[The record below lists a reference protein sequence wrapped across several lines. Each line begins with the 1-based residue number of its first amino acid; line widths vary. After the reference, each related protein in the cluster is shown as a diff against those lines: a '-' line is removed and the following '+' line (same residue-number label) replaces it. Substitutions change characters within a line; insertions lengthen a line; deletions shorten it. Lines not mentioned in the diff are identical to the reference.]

1 MSAPDR
7 PLVLVHPA
15 LPGIERLLQKDFDA
29 RPAAAFTDD
38 EIAHVTAAAV
48 IGSIGLPD
56 DMLARLTNLS
66 FVQCLS
72 AGYDGVDAPALR
84 ARGVRVANCA
94 DVNSEDVADL
104 ALGLLLSATR
114 RIAEGDRLVR
124 AGQWQGPL
132 AFPPVRRVKG
142 QRLGIV
148 GFGAIGRAIAERAA
162 AFGLE
167 IRWTGPRP
175 KPDARFPYEP
185 DLRALAAW
193 ADILAVA
200 TKSDVSTEK
209 LINAGVLEALGPD
222 GVLINVSRGAVV
234 DEDALILAL
243 RSNKIRA
250 AGLDVMSVE
259 PTPPERWAD
268 LPNVTLTPHIGGG
281 VREALIAVNQ
291 ITQDNLRR
299 HFAGEPLTNLVN

>member
-1 MSAPDR
+1 MSAADR

-15 LPGIERLLQKDFDA
+15 LPAMERMLQKDFDA
-29 RPAAAFTDD
+29 RPAPAFTDGD
-38 EIAHVTAAAV
+38 FAAVTAAVV
-48 IGSIGLPD
+48 IGSIGLPGEI
-56 DMLARLTNLS
+56 LARLENLS
-66 FVQCLS
+66 FVQCLG

-124 AGQWQGPL
+124 AGQWKPPM
-132 AFPPVRRVKG
+132 AFPPTRRVKG
-142 QRLGIV
+142 QKLGIV
-148 GFGAIGRAIAERAA
+148 GFGAIGRAIAERAV
-162 AFGLE
+162 AFGLD
-167 IRWTGPRP
+167 IRWTGPRS
-175 KPDARFPYEP
+175 KPDALYPYEP
-185 DLRALAAW
+185 DLLALAAW

-200 TKSDVSTEK
+200 AKADASTEK
-209 LINAGVLEALGPD
+209 LIDSAVLEALGAD
-222 GVLINVSRGAVV
+222 GVLINVSRGSVV

-243 RSNKIRA
+243 KTNKLRA

-281 VREALIAVNQ
+281 VREALVAVNR

-299 HFAGEPLTNLVN
+299 HFAGEPLQNLVN